1 MIFMAP
7 LVRGHVRQQGH
18 RAGALD
24 RVREIALVAR
34 AAAGD
39 AARNDLAALGDQAAE
54 PAHVLVIDEIDLVR
68 AELADLPP
76 AEPAALHWL
85 LGTRGN
91 GSSPLLLER
100 NVVVRAAAGAGGFVG
115 EGGHGDGG

>member
-1 MIFMAP
+1 MIFMAR
-7 LVRGHVRQQGH
+7 LVRGHVRQQGD

-24 RVREIALVAR
+24 RVREVALVPR

-39 AARNDLAALGDQAAE
+39 AARDDLAALGDQAAQ

-91 GSSPLLLER
+91 VRSPL
-100 NVVVRAAAGAGGFVG
+100 VV
-115 EGGHGDGG
+115 